1 MEKWQQI
8 SLILCIFG
16 FLKEFRPSEPFIFEF
31 LTGPWHNATI
41 EQVVQDVFPIGT
53 YSYMAQ
59 LVVVFLITDYFRYK
73 PLIIVAGL
81 AGTLVW
87 SMFVWCGSSLRALQV
102 LEVFYGTYMAAE
114 IAYWTYI
121 YAKVDRK
128 HYQKVTSH
136 IRSATQAG
144 RFLAAT
150 TSQTVIYYGVTDYLG
165 LNYIALGAQLATT
178 VWAFMLP
185 PVPESMYFHRQ
196 EPVTDEESDLSP
208 TPKNTANS
216 TCSRASSLL
225 WYHFKSAYTS
235 FTVIRFSLWY
245 SLAVCLYYQITSY
258 VQALWG
264 SIGGRN
270 ATLWNGAV
278 EAILTLMGSLV
289 ALLAGFVPPSWLQV
303 NTTLLG
309 LAAIAMLEGLGL
321 LVATVTSSL
330 VVSYVGYT
338 VFGILHAFAITLVS
352 SEIAKHISDDSFALI
367 FGVNTMVGLVLQ
379 TLLTVAVVDSD
390 GWFALDIRGQFTVYG
405 YGFLGVGVLFTV
417 FLLVELFR
425 EKCYRGPS
433 LFQGNKDN
441 IG

>member
-1 MEKWQQI
+1 MEQWQRV

-16 FLKEFRPSEPFIFEF
+16 FLKEFRPSEPFVFQF
-31 LTGPWHNATI
+31 LTGPWHNVTV

-53 YSYMAQ
+53 YSYVAQ

-87 SMFVWCGSSLRALQV
+87 SMFVWTTSLRALQV
-102 LEVFYGTYMAAE
+102 MELFYGTYMAAE

-150 TSQTVIYYGVTDYLG
+150 ASQTLIYYEITDYLG

-178 VWAFMLP
+178 VWAFLLP
-185 PVPESMYFHRQ
+185 PVPESMYFHRHQ
-196 EPVTDEESDLSP
+196 KVMDEEKDLEPHERISA
-208 TPKNTANS
+208 TS
-216 TCSRASSLL
+216 TCARASTLL
-225 WYHFKSAYTS
+225 WFHFKSAYTN
-235 FTVIRFSLWY
+235 FTVIRYSIWY
-245 SLAVCLYYQITSY
+245 SLAVCFYYQITSY
-258 VQALWG
+258 VQALW
-264 SIGGRN
+264 SAIGGSD
-270 ATLWNGAV
+270 TVLWNGAV

-289 ALLAGFVPPSWLQV
+289 ALLAGFVPLEWLRI
-303 NTTLLG
+303 NATLLG
-309 LAAIAMLEGLGL
+309 LATIAALQGLGL
-321 LVATVTSSL
+321 LIATVTSSL
-330 VVSYVGYT
+330 MVSYVGYT

-367 FGVNTMVGLVLQ
+367 FGINTMVGLISQ
-379 TLLTVAVVDSD
+379 TLLTVAIVDSD
-390 GWFALDIRGQFTVYG
+390 GWFALDVRGQFTVYAF
-405 YGFLGVGVLFTV
+405 GFLSVGVVFVV
-417 FLLVELFR
+417 FLLLEL
-425 EKCYRGPS
+425 CRGKTHQS
-433 LFQGNKDN
+433 AGQG
-441 IG
+441 I